1 MLILLMDSLHA
12 GIGLRCREVG
22 RGPGEVQLTY
32 EEAPTALLFGN
43 TALRSEVVPQCC
55 ASPLASS
62 LGRAGKRSPLHDYA
76 EPTRENLVCR
86 MSAVLTSQL
95 ILADCELVVEPAV
108 LANAALAGRVS
119 APSAAFAAHASAPSV
134 AS

>member
-32 EEAPTALLFGN
+32 EEAPTAL
-43 TALRSEVVPQCC
+43 RSEVVPQCC

-62 LGRAGKRSPLHDYA
+62 LGRAGKRSPLHDYT

-95 ILADCELVVEPAV
+95 SLADCELVVEPAV

-119 APSAAFAAHASAPSV
+119 APSAAFA
-134 AS
+134 